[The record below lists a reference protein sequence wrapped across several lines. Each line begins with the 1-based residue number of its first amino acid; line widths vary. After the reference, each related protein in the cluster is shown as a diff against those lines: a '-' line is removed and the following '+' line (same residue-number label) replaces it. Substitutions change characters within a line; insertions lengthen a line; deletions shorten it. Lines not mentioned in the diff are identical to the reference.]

1 MNSLKGINMRNFT
14 FILKSI
20 VLLCVLTFSTNAWGA
35 TLTGKVGIGSGKGSV
50 YVEIYSKWWGASPV
64 KTSETITSGSTSVDY
79 RDVSI
84 VNWAYCKFYATAA
97 NGYTFEAWYT
107 NDACTSGKT
116 TDNPKKTGD
125 ATGNRTDKYWAKFVP
140 VTVKSV
146 ESAGT
151 LNFTA
156 PGNATTTAVFN
167 VSNADATADFTYNV
181 DGAGWEFVSWS
192 YSNNKVKITVRYTCT
207 ETTSQGAH
215 TASVTLTSKAEGGT
229 SKTATVTANVDLTPT
244 LSANKTSIDFGTYTL
259 AKDTRKSNAVTLTFN
274 VNAVKFEKTADASI
288 APFTTS
294 WSSDHKTLTIYFEP
308 TEVGDWTKELVV
320 TVKNSQSPQLS
331 ATQTITI
338 KGKAQRNTATINCT
352 IADSYYV
359 EDATLDL
366 QALWTSNSDGD
377 KTYSFEFTPSSTINA
392 GATAPTLTSNRYLSL
407 GQAGTVVLHLTQP
420 QTTNFNAVDVTKT
433 IIINKRANT
442 ITCDWGAWS
451 KNMATDDGAF
461 VNFSSDNNAEG
472 APAITVAQATGGD
485 IATYYPES
493 HAIYTSY
500 NLGSATWTV
509 AQAENYKYLGDSKT
523 LTVNVVTVTEGCYVY
538 GPEYPDNTAS
548 SVGEIVLPKAGS
560 GDVLSFQ
567 MKKNQLA
574 GNQATVTAYD
584 ANNVQLAQ
592 WKPEAASVFFYD
604 DAADHTYTLPD
615 GTKKVVFDRGGT
627 INASDNPYINDI
639 RITRKEWM
647 TIQDVD
653 GNTLPSLN
661 LPINTINGEKTAVFY
676 VDYSDCADEIKVAS
690 DSAHVTV
697 SETAFDASAER
708 KEIIVTYTSDIPEQ
722 IAATITV
729 YTPSQNATITINAET
744 EKQTPTL
751 TWGSLYETEPVSLP
765 LTFTDNAA
773 ATASNEAIVTYSV
786 QAGEESIISIAAD
799 GRSFTVVGEGTAHLT
814 ATSAEMPLWKSVSET
829 KVINATN
836 KKIQHI
842 VWNQNFT
849 RAISVADEK
858 ELTAQV
864 YVLNLATGEDEPNS
878 ARTVLIQ
885 YTCPADNGV
894 IEMIDGTHFRVIGL
908 GETTITASV
917 AGNEEYEAATS
928 ITKIVRVRENQTG
941 DCDPALMKEITD
953 EIEFYAFSLS
963 FPEVS
968 HVVSLDHS
976 QGTPDKLNFYVRG
989 VSYNVVIE
997 YYNEGIKVYQSTD
1010 GGATYE
1016 TEALAYVYPEKNTT
1030 AYSETIQLSP
1040 EATHLKFVRPQ
1051 GGRGYHYVGG
1061 ITVTMMPMIEVEN
1074 ATINLGN
1081 IAAGSLYEGSIPV
1094 TYSDVKGDMTV
1105 TASNTTNGLTITD
1118 VIEADCGTR
1127 ATVDLA
1133 FSVQPMTVGDWSNTI
1148 TITDTLRNISV
1159 EVTLL
1164 ATITQESQD
1173 IIWDPQTV
1181 ITPDETPVL
1190 NAYAT
1195 SGLTPVTYA
1204 VTSGSDIASII
1215 NGEVVISGLGTFTI
1229 TVSQAGNISYAPVS
1243 KPWIF
1248 TVNGRYLFNG
1258 AIDDDWTKAGNWE
1271 IGEVPTA
1278 SNDVIIASEVMV
1290 DSEEEVQSMTITP
1303 AGSVIVMPTGGLTI
1317 GAGGISGATKDNL
1330 ILKADSAYESPTRG
1344 QTGFLRIHPNSA
1356 EPMPEATIEL
1366 FTKVYTEMD
1375 ENSDRNLIS
1384 QWQYVGS
1391 PIAENPH
1398 ARTVFVSNM
1407 IYYWNEGSGKWVNDR
1422 RNLKLEPF
1430 AGYLTNQYKDPRGKL
1445 VTFTGHLVPN
1455 DNVELDLVYTEDS
1468 PIAGTNVLAN
1478 SYAAPID
1485 ITKIDTT
1492 DFSEGASATIYMFN
1506 TGSRQNIEDLDLLT
1520 KGVNENNAP
1529 GQYIGIPVG
1538 VSDELRGKF
1547 SLPTIIPSMQGF
1559 YVHTTKDATLTL
1571 DYNKIVWN
1579 AKHPNVPLRVKA
1591 HDEGQA
1597 LGALKISVYA
1607 DGLLDHLYMLESE
1620 QYDAAYENGYD
1631 ARKMEDG
1638 EFNIFAIE
1646 GEDNLSVDATN
1657 SFIGTRVGVRT
1668 GEETMYTFF
1677 FSHLN
1682 SEKELAL
1689 LDWET
1694 EQITE
1699 ITENAEYTFFAEPN
1713 STITDRFEIIE
1724 WDGSNKP
1731 GITTGVENVE
1741 NGTKVHKFIK
1751 DNQLFILKN
1760 GVLYNATGV
1769 LVR

>member
-1 MNSLKGINMRNFT
+1 MKKSLLKILI
-14 FILKSI
+14 FISA
-20 VLLCVLTFSTNAWGA
+20 LTFSNSVWGA
-35 TLTGKVGIGSGKGSV
+35 ATLRGETGVISGKGTAK
-50 YVEIYSKWWGASPV
+50 VEIYSKWW
-64 KTSETITSGSTSVDY
+64 SGSPAKNTSTTGTYTYVDY
-79 RDVSI
+79 NDVSI
-84 VNWAYCKFYATAA
+84 VNWGYCKFTATPDDGYA
-97 NGYTFEAWYT
+97 FSSWYT
-107 NDACTSGKT
+107 NQAGTSGAT
-116 TDNPKKTGD
+116 TENPKQTSNSTSK
-125 ATGNRTDKYWAKFVP
+125 RTDSYYVKFIP
-140 VTVKSV
+140 VTVNSV
-146 ESAGT
+146 ASAGT

-192 YSNNKVKITVRYTCT
+192 YSSNKVTVTVRYTCT
-207 ETTSQGAH
+207 ATTSQGAH

-229 SKTATVTANVDLTPT
+229 SKTATVTANVNLTPT

-274 VNAVKFEKTADASI
+274 ANAVNFDKTADASI

-294 WSSDHKTLTIYFEP
+294 WSSDYKTLTIYFEP

-320 TVKNSQSPQLS
+320 TVKNSQTPQLS
-331 ATQTITI
+331 ASQTITI
-338 KGKAQRNTATINCT
+338 KGKAQRNTATINCA

-366 QALWTSNSDGD
+366 QALWTSNSDGA
-377 KTYSFEFTPSSTINA
+377 KTYSFEFTPSSIINA

-420 QTTNFNAVDVTKT
+420 QTTNYNAVDVTKT
-433 IIINKRANT
+433 IVINKRANT
-442 ITCDWGAWS
+442 ITCDWGVWS

-461 VNFSSDNNAEG
+461 VNFSSDNNEEG
-472 APAITVAQATGGD
+472 APAITITQATGGD
-485 IATYYPES
+485 IATYYAES

-500 NLGSATWTV
+500 NLGNATWTV
-509 AQAENYKYLGDSKT
+509 AQDENYKYLGDSKT

-538 GPEYPDNTAS
+538 GPAYPDNTVS
-548 SVGEIVLPKAGS
+548 SVGEIVLPIAGS
-560 GDVLSFQ
+560 GNVLSFQ

-592 WKPEAASVFFYD
+592 WKPEAASVFYYD
-604 DAADHTYTLPD
+604 DAADYTYTLPD

-653 GNTLPSLN
+653 GNTLSSLTM
-661 LPINTINGEKTAVFY
+661 PVNTINGVKTAVFY
-676 VDYSDCADEIKVAS
+676 VDYSVCAEEVKVVS
-690 DSAHVTV
+690 DNAHVTV
-697 SETAFDASAER
+697 SEAVYDASAER
-708 KEIIVTYTSDIPEQ
+708 KEITVTYASNVLEQ
-722 IAATITV
+722 IEATITV

-765 LTFTDNAA
+765 LTFRDDAA
-773 ATASNEAIVTYSV
+773 ATASNEAVVTYSV

-842 VWNQNFT
+842 VWSQNLT
-849 RAISVADEK
+849 RAISIGDEK
-858 ELTAQV
+858 ELAAQV
-864 YVLNLATGEDEPNS
+864 YVLNLATGEDESNPT
-878 ARTVLIQ
+878 RTALIQ

-894 IEMIDGTHFRVIGL
+894 IEMVDGTHFRVIGL

-928 ITKIVRVRENQTG
+928 ITKIVRVRETQTG

-989 VSYNVVIE
+989 VSYNVAIE

-1016 TEALAYVYPEKNTT
+1016 AEALAYVYPEKNTT

-1061 ITVTMMPMIEVEN
+1061 ITVTMVPMIEVEN

-1081 IAAGSLYEGSIPV
+1081 IAAGSIYNGTIPV

-1105 TASNTTNGLTITD
+1105 AASNTTNGLTITD

-1127 ATVDLA
+1127 ATIDLA
-1133 FSVQPMTVGDWSNTI
+1133 FSIQPMTVGDWSNTI
-1148 TITDTLRNISV
+1148 TITDPLRDISV
-1159 EVTLL
+1159 EVTLV
-1164 ATITQESQD
+1164 ATITQASQN
-1173 IIWDPQTV
+1173 IIWTDVVTT
-1181 ITPDETPVL
+1181 INPDEAPLL

-1204 VTSGSDIASII
+1204 VTSGSDIASIV

-1243 KPWIF
+1243 ESWIF

-1258 AIDDDWTKAGNWE
+1258 EIDNDWTKADNWE

-1278 SNDVIIASEVMV
+1278 SDDVIIASEVRIEAEKTV
-1290 DSEEEVQSMTITP
+1290 NGMTITT
-1303 AGSVIVMPTGGLTI
+1303 GSVIIMPTGGLTV
-1317 GAGGISGATKDNL
+1317 GAGGIIGATQNNL
-1330 ILKADSAYESPTRG
+1330 IIKAGQADDVKG
-1344 QTGFLRIHPNSA
+1344 QTGYLRVDPATDLN
-1356 EPMPEATIEL
+1356 MPAATIEL
-1366 FTKVYTEMD
+1366 YSTAYFDMT
-1375 ENSDRNLIS
+1375 
-1384 QWQYVGS
+1384 
-1391 PIAENPH
+1391 
-1398 ARTVFVSNM
+1398 VSNYNEVSEWQFVGYPLRNNAAGKPIFNKSFLYDWNTTTGEWENNRATCVLQPFM
-1407 IYYWNEGSGKWVNDR
+1407 GYATSQYRNADGWLITFAGELVQNVDTVINLAYNEGDK
-1422 RNLKLEPF
+1422 
-1430 AGYLTNQYKDPRGKL
+1430 
-1445 VTFTGHLVPN
+1445 FTQN
-1455 DNVELDLVYTEDS
+1455 
-1468 PIAGTNVLAN
+1468 IIAN

-1485 ITKIDTT
+1485 LTKFEDT
-1492 DFSEGASATIYMFN
+1492 DFDNMDSAVYIFN
-1506 TGSRQNIEDLDLLT
+1506 TGSRADIAKLGEERSGSCNI
-1520 KGVNENNAP
+1520 P
-1529 GQYIGIPVG
+1529 GQYLPIPIGSAAAMKG
-1538 VSDELRGKF
+1538 AFET
-1547 SLPTIIPSMQGF
+1547 PTIIAPMQGF
-1559 YVHTTKDATLTL
+1559 CVHATGKNAQLRL
-1571 DYNKIVWN
+1571 DYEKLVWN
-1579 AKHPNVPLRVKA
+1579 GNYATNKNTPLHINSRKQETEQVYSLCVSLYG
-1591 HDEGQA
+1591 EG
-1597 LGALKISVYA
+1597 VA
-1607 DGLLDHLYMLESE
+1607 DNLYMLESD
-1620 QYDAAYENGYD
+1620 QYDAAFENGYD
-1631 ARKMEDG
+1631 ARKMKSG
-1638 EFNIFAIE
+1638 EANIFSVKGNDHLA
-1646 GEDNLSVDATN
+1646 VDATN
-1657 SFIGTRVGVRT
+1657 SFIGTHIGVRT
-1668 GEETMYTFF
+1668 GDTTAYVLTFT
-1677 FSHLN
+1677 HLN
-1682 SEKELAL
+1682 SERPLAL
-1689 LDWET
+1689 LDNET
-1694 EQITE
+1694 NQQIDIFEGT
-1699 ITENAEYTFFAEPN
+1699 EYTFFAQPN
-1713 STITDRFEIIE
+1713 SEITGRFSIVE
-1724 WDGSNKP
+1724 SANAP
-1731 GITTGVENVE
+1731 TVTTGIEE
-1741 NGTKVHKFIK
+1741 TKNGVKAHKFIK
-1751 DNQLFILKN
+1751 NGQLFILKN
-1760 GVLYNATGV
+1760 GVLYTATGAI
-1769 LVR
+1769 VR

>member
-1 MNSLKGINMRNFT
+1 MKKSLLKILI
-14 FILKSI
+14 FISA
-20 VLLCVLTFSTNAWGA
+20 LTFSSHVWAA
-35 TLTGKVGIGSGKGSV
+35 TLTAKVGVGSGKGTAT
-50 YVEIYSKWWGASPV
+50 VEIYSKWYSGSPV
-64 KTSETITSGSTSVDY
+64 KSIFSTGTQSSVSY
-79 RDVSI
+79 SDVSI
-84 VNWAYCKFYATAA
+84 VNWAYSKYTATADD
-97 NGYTFEAWYT
+97 GYKFDAWYT
-107 NDACTSGKT
+107 NSGCTSGKQSANPYT
-116 TDNPKKTGD
+116 TGTTSGS
-125 ATGNRTDKYWAKFVP
+125 RTDEYWAKFIP
-140 VTVKSV
+140 VTVNSV
-146 ESAGT
+146 ASAGT

-192 YSNNKVKITVRYTCT
+192 YSSNKVTVTVRYTCT
-207 ETTSQGAH
+207 ATTSQGAH

-229 SKTATVTANVDLTPT
+229 SKTATVTANVNLTPT

-274 VNAVKFEKTADASI
+274 ANAVNFDKTADASI

-320 TVKNSQSPQLS
+320 TIKNSQTPQLS
-331 ATQTITI
+331 ASQTITI
-338 KGKAQRNTATINCT
+338 KGKAQRNTATINCA

-366 QALWTSNSDGD
+366 QALWTSNSDGA
-377 KTYSFEFTPSSTINA
+377 KTYSFEFTPSSIINA

-420 QTTNFNAVDVTKT
+420 QTTNYNAVDVTKT
-433 IIINKRANT
+433 IVINKRANT
-442 ITCDWGAWS
+442 ITCDWGVWS

-461 VNFSSDNNAEG
+461 VNFSSDNNEEG
-472 APAITVAQATGGD
+472 APAITITQATGGD
-485 IATYYPES
+485 IATYYAES

-500 NLGSATWTV
+500 NLGNATWTV
-509 AQAENYKYLGDSKT
+509 AQDENYKYLGDSKT

-538 GPEYPDNTAS
+538 GPAYPDNTAS
-548 SVGEIVLPKAGS
+548 SVGEIVLPIAGS
-560 GDVLSFQ
+560 GNVLSFQ

-592 WKPEAASVFFYD
+592 WKPEAASVFYYD

-653 GNTLPSLN
+653 GNTLSSLT
-661 LPINTINGEKTAVFY
+661 LPINTINGVKTAVFY
-676 VDYSDCADEIKVAS
+676 VDYSVCAEEVKVVS
-690 DSAHVTV
+690 DNAHVTV
-697 SETAFDASAER
+697 SEAVYDASAER
-708 KEIIVTYTSDIPEQ
+708 KEITVTYASNVLEQ
-722 IAATITV
+722 IEATITV

-765 LTFTDNAA
+765 LTFRDDAA
-773 ATASNEAIVTYSV
+773 ATASNEAVVTYSV

-814 ATSAEMPLWKSVSET
+814 ATSAEMPLWKSISET

-842 VWNQNFT
+842 VWSQNLT
-849 RAISVADEK
+849 RAISIGDEK
-858 ELTAQV
+858 ELAAQV
-864 YVLNLATGEDEPNS
+864 YVLNLATGEDESNPT
-878 ARTVLIQ
+878 RTALIQ

-894 IEMIDGTHFRVIGL
+894 IEMVDGTHFRVIGL

-928 ITKIVRVRENQTG
+928 ITKIVRVRETQTG

-989 VSYNVVIE
+989 VSYNVAIE

-1016 TEALAYVYPEKNTT
+1016 AEALAYVYPEKNTT

-1061 ITVTMMPMIEVEN
+1061 ITVTMVPMIEVEN

-1081 IAAGSLYEGSIPV
+1081 IAAGSIYNGTIPV

-1105 TASNTTNGLTITD
+1105 AASNTTNGLAITD

-1127 ATVDLA
+1127 ATIDLA
-1133 FSVQPMTVGDWSNTI
+1133 FSIQPMTVGDWSNTI
-1148 TITDTLRNISV
+1148 TITDPLRDISV
-1159 EVTLL
+1159 EVTLV
-1164 ATITQESQD
+1164 ATITQASQN
-1173 IIWDPQTV
+1173 IIWPDVVTT
-1181 ITPDETPVL
+1181 INPDEAPLL

-1204 VTSGSDIASII
+1204 VTSGSDIASIV

-1229 TVSQAGNISYAPVS
+1229 TVSQAGNTSYAPVS
-1243 KPWIF
+1243 ESWIF

-1258 AIDDDWTKAGNWE
+1258 EIDNDWTKADNWE

-1278 SNDVIIASEVMV
+1278 SDDVIIASEVRIEAEKTV
-1290 DSEEEVQSMTITP
+1290 NGMTITT
-1303 AGSVIVMPTGGLTI
+1303 GSVIIMPTGGLTV
-1317 GAGGISGATKDNL
+1317 GAGGIIGATQNNL
-1330 ILKADSAYESPTRG
+1330 IIKAGQADDVKG
-1344 QTGFLRIHPNSA
+1344 QTGYLRVDPA
-1356 EPMPEATIEL
+1356 TDLDMPSATIEL
-1366 FTKVYTEMD
+1366 YSTAYYDMKATDHNETG
-1375 ENSDRNLIS
+1375 E
-1384 QWQYVGS
+1384 WQFVGYPLRDGAS
-1391 PIAENPH
+1391 AK
-1398 ARTVFVSNM
+1398 TVFSKSFLYNWNDSTAQWENNRTSCILQPFEGYATSQYRNADGWLITFAGKLVQNVDKVINLS
-1407 IYYWNEGSGKWVNDR
+1407 YNEGS
-1422 RNLKLEPF
+1422 E
-1430 AGYLTNQYKDPRGKL
+1430 
-1445 VTFTGHLVPN
+1445 FTHNMV
-1455 DNVELDLVYTEDS
+1455 
-1468 PIAGTNVLAN
+1468 AN
-1478 SYAAPID
+1478 SYSAPID
-1485 ITKIDTT
+1485 ITKFEDS
-1492 DFSEGASATIYMFN
+1492 DFEGIQAAVYIFN
-1506 TGSRQNIEDLDLLT
+1506 TGSRADIKNLSEAKSGSSNT
-1520 KGVNENNAP
+1520 P
-1529 GQYIGIPVG
+1529 GQYLSIPIGSAAAMKG
-1538 VSDELRGKF
+1538 AFET
-1547 SLPTIIPSMQGF
+1547 PTVIAPMQGF
-1559 YVHTTKDATLTL
+1559 CVHATEAGAKLRL
-1571 DYNKIVWN
+1571 DYEKLVYNATNKN
-1579 AKHPNVPLRVKA
+1579 TPLHVVAREQEQVGSLCVSLYA
-1591 HDEGQA
+1591 EG
-1597 LGALKISVYA
+1597 VA
-1607 DGLLDHLYMLESE
+1607 DNLYLLESE
-1620 QYDAAYENGYD
+1620 EYEAAYENGYD
-1631 ARKMEDG
+1631 AKKMESG
-1638 EFNIFAIE
+1638 EANIFAIE
-1646 GEDNLSVDATN
+1646 GTDHLAVDATN
-1657 SFIGTRVGVRT
+1657 NIVGTRIGVRT
-1668 GEETMYTFF
+1668 GDTTAYVMTFT
-1677 FSHLN
+1677 HLN
-1682 SEKELAL
+1682 GQYLAL
-1689 LDWET
+1689 LDNET
-1694 EQITE
+1694 NEITE
-1699 ITENAEYTFFAEPN
+1699 INEGTEYTFFAVPN
-1713 STITDRFEIIE
+1713 SMITERFQIVA
-1724 WDGSNKP
+1724 SANAP
-1731 GITTGVENVE
+1731 AVTTGVNNTNEGETVQ
-1741 NGTKVHKFIK
+1741 KFIQ
-1751 DNQLFILKN
+1751 NGQLFILKK
-1760 GVLYNATGV
+1760 GVLYNAMGAV
-1769 LVR
+1769 VR